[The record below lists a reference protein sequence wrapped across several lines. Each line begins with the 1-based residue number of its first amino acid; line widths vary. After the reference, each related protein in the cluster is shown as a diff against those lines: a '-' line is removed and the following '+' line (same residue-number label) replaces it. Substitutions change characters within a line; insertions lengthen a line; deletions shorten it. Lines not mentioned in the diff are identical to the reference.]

1 MLIVLRARGSRGG
14 GLLMH
19 HLWRE
24 ADGDASGVFML
35 TVQQV
40 REYGSSTPDDPA
52 GVQQMQTIVTATAL
66 PPVFAALMATDHAI
80 GSHMGNRLGPREGGA
95 SLRAAALLVAVA
107 AEPGRS
113 TRHYAELLE
122 ISKPAVTRMS
132 DCCEA
137 AGLLTRSTDPNHG
150 RRICITLTFDG
161 RVLAKMLSGKG
172 A

>member
-52 GVQQMQTIVTATAL
+52 GVQQMQTTITATAL
-66 PPVFAALMATDHAI
+66 PPSAAALMAADRVI
-80 GSHMGNRLGPREGGA
+80 GSWKDGKA
-95 SLRAAALLVAVA
+95 SLREAAFIISLTSDPGKSVKDYARALDLCTPVVCRM
-107 AEPGRS
+107 AESCR
-113 TRHYAELLE
+113 
-122 ISKPAVTRMS
+122 
-132 DCCEA
+132 A
-137 AGLLTRSTDPNHG
+137 AGLLTRSEDPKDRRRVIIRPTSHG
-150 RRICITLTFDG
+150 ERLARALT
-161 RVLAKMLSGKG
+161 GKG

>member
-52 GVQQMQTIVTATAL
+52 GVQQMQTIITATAL
-66 PPVFAALMATDHAI
+66 PPSAAALMAADRVI
-80 GSHMGNRLGPREGGA
+80 GSWKNGKA
-95 SLRAAALLVAVA
+95 SLR
-107 AEPGRS
+107 
-113 TRHYAELLE
+113 
-122 ISKPAVTRMS
+122 
-132 DCCEA
+132 EA
-137 AGLLTRSTDPNHG
+137 AFIIAASWPASRA
-150 RRICITLTFDG
+150 R
-161 RVLAKMLSGKG
+161 A
-172 A
+172 